1 MLIAL
6 LCLAFATTA
15 SAEDAAEEA
24 AWDDSPVQE
33 ESEQEAVAPEAA
45 ADATGPAAESSRERP
60 GHIFSATF
68 GPILLFIPALE
79 LNGEYRVLDKL
90 GVAGILGYASMATD
104 LEGDPRVKQFQLG
117 TQANYYVL
125 GDFDHGL
132 HLGAHLEGR
141 RATLNTDD
149 ATAAAN
155 AFLVGGLA
163 GYKVAASFGLTFM
176 LQAGYAFA
184 FVSATGSDTAGQVQI
199 SQDDSDGL
207 VLLRINLGWSF

>member
-6 LCLAFATTA
+6 FCLAFATTA
-15 SAEDAAEEA
+15 SAEEAAEEA
-24 AWDDSPVQE
+24 TWDDSPVPAESTE
-33 ESEQEAVAPEAA
+33 EAIAPG
-45 ADATGPAAESSRERP
+45 ATDDSAGPAAESSRERP

-90 GVAGILGYASMATD
+90 GVAAVLGYGSWATD
-104 LEGDPRVKQFQLG
+104 LEGDSRVQQFQLG

-141 RATLNTDD
+141 RATLSTDD

-155 AFLVGGLA
+155 GLLVGGLA

-199 SQDDSDGL
+199 SQDDSSGL
-207 VLLRINLGWSF
+207 PLLRINLGWSF